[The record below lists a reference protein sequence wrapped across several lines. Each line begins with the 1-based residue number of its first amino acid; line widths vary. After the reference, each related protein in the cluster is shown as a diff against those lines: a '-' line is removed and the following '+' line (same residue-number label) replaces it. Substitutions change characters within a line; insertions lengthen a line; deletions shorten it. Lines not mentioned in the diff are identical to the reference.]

1 MITGEI
7 SVILPTKDHEKFIYE
22 NIENILLFCEENF
35 TEFEVLIISNGSS
48 DENMQLI
55 HNIEGSNIKHF
66 KYTQSGKGFAVKKG
80 LMNSKFKYSLICDSD
95 FSVEISNLKNFFI
108 NGDSLSSFV
117 IGSRKLKESRV
128 ESTPIRRIISGGI
141 FTFLTKNYLH
151 IRVSDTQ
158 CGFKLID
165 NSKFKNA
172 VNFTSNNFFYDIELF
187 LLAKQSNISVIEVPV
202 TYTHNKESSIRLF
215 SDSVNMLKQ
224 IFTINRIYK

>member
-80 LMNSKFKYSLICDSD
+80 LMNSKFKYSLI
-95 FSVEISNLKNFFI
+95 
-108 NGDSLSSFV
+108 
-117 IGSRKLKESRV
+117 
-128 ESTPIRRIISGGI
+128 
-141 FTFLTKNYLH
+141 
-151 IRVSDTQ
+151 
-158 CGFKLID
+158 
-165 NSKFKNA
+165 
-172 VNFTSNNFFYDIELF
+172 
-187 LLAKQSNISVIEVPV
+187 
-202 TYTHNKESSIRLF
+202 
-215 SDSVNMLKQ
+215 
-224 IFTINRIYK
+224 

>member
-1 MITGEI
+1 MLSGEI

-22 NIENILLFCEENF
+22 NIENILFFCEENF
-35 TEFEVLIISNGSS
+35 TEFEILIISNGSS

-55 HNIEGSNIKHF
+55 NNIEGSNIKHF

-108 NGDSLSSFV
+108 NEESLSSFV
-117 IGSRKLKESRV
+117 IGSRKLKDSKV

-141 FTFLTKNYLH
+141 FTFLTKNYLD

-215 SDSVNMLKQ
+215 SDSVSMLKQ